1 MRDKKRIKPF
11 LKQIETLWNK
21 YPDWRFCQLVINVAK
36 VDDPFYVEDDKFL
49 EKLQIFWQWK
59 SKFMQIIGSL
69 YDIFWSRTIFKKL

>member
-36 VDDPFYVEDDKFL
+36 KNDPFYVEDKTFL
-49 EKLQIFWQWK
+49 ELLKEE
-59 SKFMQIIGSL
+59 
-69 YDIFWSRTIFKKL
+69 TN